1 MLRDFAMEVLAAW
14 RLSQLQIDLD
24 SYLTHW
30 ISSQATSTLLL
41 ALAEIGLLTNDN
53 FFFSSIHFC
62 LS

>member
-1 MLRDFAMEVLAAW
+1 MEVLAAW

-53 FFFSSIHFC
+53 FFLSSIHFC